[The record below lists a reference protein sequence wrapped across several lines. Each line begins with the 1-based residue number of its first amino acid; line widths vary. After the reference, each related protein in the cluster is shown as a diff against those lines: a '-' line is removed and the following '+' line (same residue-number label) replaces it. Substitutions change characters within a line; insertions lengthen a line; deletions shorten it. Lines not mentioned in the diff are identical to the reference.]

1 MLTDAATLP
10 DEFRAELRCLAL
22 TPDGRHGAA
31 AGQSGAVYAV
41 MTASSTEPEMHPRRV
56 L

>member
-1 MLTDAATLP
+1 MLTEAATLP

-31 AGQSGAVYAV
+31 SGQEGSVYVV
-41 MTASSTEPEMHPRRV
+41 MTESSTEPEFHPRSV